1 MKRAMQPIHP
11 GAILREDV
19 LKPYNLTITEAAQ
32 GLQVSRK
39 QLSEIVNEKAS
50 ITIEMAIRLE
60 QRFKIAA
67 DFWLDIQQK
76 YDIWKF
82 RKIGKVDLKPIN
94 IKARTGAGLNYF
106 GKT

>member
-11 GAILREDV
+11 GAILREDI
-19 LKPYNLTITEAAQ
+19 LKEMNLTITDAAK
-32 GLQVSRK
+32 GLDISRK
-39 QLSEIVNEKAS
+39 QLSKIVNERAS
-50 ITIEMAIRLE
+50 ITTEMAVRLE

-94 IKARTGAGLNYF
+94 TKARTGAVLNYF
-106 GKT
+106 EKT